1 MPTDPTKFESLR
13 PSAARVLAEIIDN
26 VDDAADPAALMR
38 NCDFEVHVANAIAGQ
53 IDEGLGD
60 AAELRTLGLPPTW
73 PRASLWRSTNRV
85 VTRHSELNTCARL
98 MTAPQNHIRTWPSAA
113 WSNSG

>member
-1 MPTDPTKFESLR
+1 MTMPTDPTKFESLR

-60 AAELRTLGLPPTW
+60 AAELRTLGLPAHLAKSIAVAINESRGYPSQ
-73 PRASLWRSTNRV
+73 RA
-85 VTRHSELNTCARL
+85 
-98 MTAPQNHIRTWPSAA
+98 
-113 WSNSG
+113 